1 MVQPEKERKRIEQ
14 VKRFVD
20 REFEVERELN
30 AIVQLAAEICC
41 TPTAL
46 ITFLDT
52 DTQYIRFKHG
62 FNFDTTSR
70 KDSFCRYVVEDEA
83 FMVIEDALKD
93 ERFALNPLVTGNPH
107 IRFYAGSPLTT
118 AEGYHLGSLCV
129 IDQAP
134 GELNELQRKT
144 LEMLSKQVVYL
155 LELDESLKLIREQ
168 RNEAQRKENELRSF
182 FESSIDNHLLISRD
196 FEILAFNKSWARF
209 VRELNG
215 LTAEKG
221 KVLTF
226 YFPFEQYHKF
236 YVDCRKALGGTAVFD
251 EVNLEVGGSDL
262 WYLLKIEPAFNAE
275 GKIFGLSVNFSD
287 ITSKVKHEQLSM
299 QKSESLDSIAF
310 IQAHELRRPVSS
322 ILGIVSLMKEGSE
335 AYGKTDE
342 LSLLEAATKELDEK
356 IHEILSRTNMK

>member
-1 MVQPEKERKRIEQ
+1 MIQAEKEQKRLEQ
-14 VKRFVD
+14 VKRFIG
-20 REFEVERELN
+20 RNFEVERELT
-30 AIVQLAAEICC
+30 AIVQLAAEVCR

-46 ITFLDT
+46 ITFLDS

-70 KDSFCRYVVEDEA
+70 QDSFCRHVVDDETFMVVEDA
-83 FMVIEDALKD
+83 KKD

-118 AEGYHLGSLCV
+118 SEGFHLGSLCV
-129 IDQAP
+129 IDQLP
-134 GELNELQRKT
+134 GELTRLQKKT

-168 RNEAQRKENELRSF
+168 LDEARRKENELRSF

-196 FEILAFNKSWARF
+196 FEILAFNKTWARF

-215 LTAEKG
+215 MIPEKG
-221 KVLTF
+221 KLLTL
-226 YFPFEQYHKF
+226 YFPAEDYGKF
-236 YVDCRKALGGTAVFD
+236 YLDCKKALGGTAVFD
-251 EVNLEVGGSDL
+251 EINLEVGGSDL

-275 GKIFGLSVNFSD
+275 GEIFGLSVNFSD
-287 ITSKVKHEQLSM
+287 ITSKVKHEKLSQ
-299 QKSESLDSIAF
+299 QKSDSLESIAF

-322 ILGIVSLMKEGSE
+322 ILGIVSLMKETE
-335 AYGKTDE
+335 AFRKSDE
-342 LSLLEAATKELDEK
+342 LGLLEAATEELDGK
-356 IHEILSRTNMK
+356 IHEILGRTNMK